1 MIDDTFRRKLAE
13 LKTRIETLPPE
24 QRERL
29 SGMVEETRRRHADI
43 QENFARARTA
53 LNDWRL
59 QMKYA
64 AFSIEAAQREQA
76 EGRQQPLD
84 DRE

>member
-1 MIDDTFRRKLAE
+1 MIDDTFRQKLAE

-29 SGMVEETRRRHADI
+29 SAMVEETRRRHVEI
-43 QENFARARTA
+43 RQNFARARTA
-53 LNDWRL
+53 LDDWRL

-64 AFSIEAAQREQA
+64 AFSIEAARREQA
-76 EGRQQPLD
+76 EGRQPPPD
-84 DRE
+84 DCE